1 MPSRRSDTPLLAF
14 KFETAPL
21 HSLFTNKEHASFQLL
36 YHDATGKKGEDHDDN
51 RLHHR
56 WQGNGIRIG

>member
-1 MPSRRSDTPLLAF
+1 MPPPRSYTPLLAF
-14 KFETAPL
+14 KFETVPL
-21 HSLFTNKEHASFQLL
+21 HSLFTNKDHASFPLL
-36 YHDATGKKGEDHDDN
+36 YHDEKGKQGEDHDDN